1 MLNTIKSLL
10 RQLRS
15 LFIEDGMD
23 NMTLSKHLQ
32 AGRVISEEK
41 AEELE
46 EAIQKDPS
54 NLIVR
59 ARLVGYYT
67 SNKYKDENCKNG
79 LSKHILWIIEN
90 IPEHC
95 LASTSESHFYPT
107 DRDYETGKEA
117 WRMQVEAKRNNVEVL
132 QNAATYMFMKDKEL
146 AESYLLAGKRI
157 DPLSPKWPNR
167 LSDLYCELA
176 SNSPEYWKKALEE
189 KKEAF
194 QKACFFG
201 LKDGLDEL
209 LQLPY
214 LARNAGDNGQAA
226 NYAAMLLTHARSIKD
241 DTKKAKCIHEAKN
254 VLGLLAYDRGNYEAA
269 SDLLLES
276 VSLDREL
283 LRDLHPRLKLAKL
296 LLKQGL
302 TSEVS
307 TFAYKFTD
315 RFGEKVLQRWQLDI
329 RAGKIPS
336 DW

>member
-1 MLNTIKSLL
+1 MNIHKYIFLQIIKSI
-10 RQLRS
+10 S
-15 LFIEDGMD
+15 FIFIFISSVEAANIKNSATVFMYHKFGV
-23 NMTLSKHLQ
+23 SKY
-32 AGRVISEEK
+32 
-41 AEELE
+41 
-46 EAIQKDPS
+46 P
-54 NLIVR
+54 
-59 ARLVGYYT
+59 
-67 SNKYKDENCKNG
+67 
-79 LSKHILWIIEN
+79 
-90 IPEHC
+90 
-95 LASTSESHFYPT
+95 STSVTIDQLNSHIN
-107 DRDYETGKEA
+107 ELK
-117 WRMQVEAKRNNVEVL
+117 
-132 QNAATYMFMKDKEL
+132 KDN
-146 AESYLLAGKRI
+146 I
-157 DPLSPKWPNR
+157 
-167 LSDLYCELA
+167 
-176 SNSPEYWKKALEE
+176 ALEE